1 MAAPAHTLA
10 ISVAP
15 QLADIRGPLPVEPG
29 FPYTGGLLLLGIA
42 LGLVLRRRR
51 KHTPKVPPVEPVAA
65 DAQAMLARLA
75 GEYRQGACSAGT
87 CLLRLDTLLRGAVPE
102 GESVGVSA
110 RHLTTAEW
118 QRSAA
123 PHLSAAAQAELGEL
137 LALFDA
143 IKFARAAPSAAQA
156 ERALEIAARLL
167 AATP

>member
-1 MAAPAHTLA
+1 MDAPAHTPA
-10 ISVAP
+10 TSVAP

-29 FPYTGGLLLLGIA
+29 FFYTGGLLLLGIVLA
-42 LGLVLRRRR
+42 LLLRRRR
-51 KHTPKVPPVEPVAA
+51 KHMPKVLPVVSVAA

-87 CLLRLDTLLRGAVPE
+87 CLLRLDTLLRMAVPE
-102 GESVGVSA
+102 GESA
-110 RHLTTAEW
+110 KHLTTAEW

-123 PHLSAAAQAELGEL
+123 PHLSAPAQAELGEL

-143 IKFARAAPSAAQA
+143 IKFARATPSAAQA